1 MPSCTRVSAY
11 IELTLT
17 ASPEY
22 TYLLYISRQGLGG
35 ALRFPFLALL
45 AKSPAH
51 GYELKQAFEE
61 LFGDVWPELNFGQV
75 YTTLARLERDGL
87 VRGQEVAQE
96 HRRDKR
102 VYEVTS
108 DGEEVLRTWISEPID
123 GPWLKDEFFMKL
135 VLARLTG
142 AADEV
147 ELIDRQRRA
156 YMQTLHDL
164 NDQARRLRGPDEW
177 IPSLLIE
184 GAALHLEA
192 DLKWLDL
199 CEEAL
204 LARRSPVMSGAAR

>member
-1 MPSCTRVSAY
+1 MRY
-11 IELTLT
+11 
-17 ASPEY
+17 
-22 TYLLYISRQGLGG
+22 
-35 ALRFPFLALL
+35 PFLALL

-96 HRRDKR
+96 HRRDKK
-102 VYEVTS
+102 VYEVTAT
-108 DGEEVLRTWISEPID
+108 GEEVLRTWIGEPID

-142 AADEV
+142 AADEG
-147 ELIDRQRRA
+147 ELIDRQRRV
-156 YMQTLHDL
+156 YMQTLHEL
-164 NDQARRLRGPDEW
+164 NDQARRRHAEDEW
-177 IPSLLIE
+177 VPSLLIE

-199 CEEAL
+199 CQEAL
-204 LARRSPVMSGAAR
+204 LERRTPVLGGMAR

>member
-1 MPSCTRVSAY
+1 
-11 IELTLT
+11 
-17 ASPEY
+17 
-22 TYLLYISRQGLGG
+22 
-35 ALRFPFLALL
+35 LRYPFLALL

-96 HRRDKR
+96 HRRDKK
-102 VYEVTS
+102 VYEVTLS
-108 DGEEVLRTWISEPID
+108 GEEALRDWIADPVD

-135 VLARLTG
+135 VLAQVTG
-142 AADEV
+142 AADER
-147 ELIDRQRRA
+147 ELIERQRRA

-164 NDQARRLRGPDEW
+164 NEQARRHRGEDAW
-177 IPSLLIE
+177 VPSLLIE
-184 GAALHLEA
+184 GAALHLDA

-199 CEEAL
+199 YEEAL
-204 LARRSPVMSGAAR
+204 LARRTPVLSGAAH